1 MVLHCINAWVLLH
14 VKDADG
20 MAKSVDS
27 EEQSDLGL
35 QFSSVFRIFADD
47 V

>member
-1 MVLHCINAWVLLH
+1 MVLHCNNAWVLLH
-14 VKDADG
+14 LKDAGG

-35 QFSSVFRIFADD
+35 QFSLVFRIFADD
-47 V
+47 I